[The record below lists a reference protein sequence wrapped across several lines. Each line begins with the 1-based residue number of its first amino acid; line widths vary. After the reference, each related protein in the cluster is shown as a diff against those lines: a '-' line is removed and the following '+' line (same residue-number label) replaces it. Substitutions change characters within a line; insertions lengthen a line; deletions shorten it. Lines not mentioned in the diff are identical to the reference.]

1 VLLFRLG
8 QKFGAD
14 PSLTKGLLETAKALE
29 LQVVGVSFHV
39 GSGQAGR
46 RLWLILNLGD
56 QHDYFLGQPRRA

>member
-1 VLLFRLG
+1 MLLFRLG

-14 PSLTKGLLETAKALE
+14 PSLTKGLLETAQALE

-46 RLWLILNLGD
+46 QEAVGSRMTKLVCSS
-56 QHDYFLGQPRRA
+56 